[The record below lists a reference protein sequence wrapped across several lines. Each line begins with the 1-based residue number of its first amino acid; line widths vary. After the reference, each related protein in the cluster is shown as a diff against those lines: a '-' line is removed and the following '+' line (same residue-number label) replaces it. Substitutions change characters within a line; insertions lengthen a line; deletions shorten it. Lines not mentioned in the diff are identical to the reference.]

1 MPGACAYLTLA
12 NLISGPARL
21 ESYGMNP
28 EAIISILDYFRFCEL
43 GAVSPD
49 YLIWISFIMMLPLG
63 ADRMHYERTGNMIK
77 AGVNLVKKL
86 DDASQ
91 QKAFSW
97 LRDMPVTNGGYTR
110 KIKANTGSARTR
122 CGCITIT

>member
-1 MPGACAYLTLA
+1 
-12 NLISGPARL
+12 
-21 ESYGMNP
+21 
-28 EAIISILDYFRFCEL
+28 
-43 GAVSPD
+43 
-49 YLIWISFIMMLPLG
+49 MMLSLG
-63 ADRMHYERTGNMIK
+63 ADRMHYERTGDMIK

-97 LRDMPVTNGGYTR
+97 FPGYASHEWGYTR